1 MTTVATVAELA
12 GRAQKAARAIAGAGR
27 EVRKAAVLAMARGLV
42 DHAEEILSANEEDV
56 AAARGR
62 GVRPELLDRLELS
75 LGRVEEMAEGL
86 RQVAEL
92 PDMLGEVIERWRQKD
107 GLWIEKVRVPFG
119 VIGMVY
125 ESRPNVTA
133 DAAGL
138 VVKAGSAAILRGGS
152 DALGSNRAIVRVLR
166 KSLEAAGLP
175 KDAVILVDSPDR
187 GAVDEL
193 LTAKGL
199 VDLVIP
205 RGGAGL
211 IRHVVETATVPVIET
226 GVGNCH
232 LYVDRA
238 ADLDVAL
245 NLTINAKTQRPGVCN
260 AIETLLVHEAVAGEF
275 LPRAISALRK
285 RGVEIR
291 GCSKTRAVVPDVR
304 AAAEEDWATEYLGLI
319 LAVRVVPDLS
329 AAVEHINR
337 YGTRHSESIVTEDPE
352 AAERFLRE
360 VDAAAVYHN
369 ASTRF
374 TDGFQFGFGAEI
386 GISTQKLHARG
397 PVGLKEL
404 TTYKYVVRGSGQVR
418 V

>member
-1 MTTVATVAELA
+1 MEVTLVKELA
-12 GRAQKAARAIAGAGR
+12 LRAKEASGKVAAAGPEARQKG
-27 EVRKAAVLAMARGLV
+27 VLAMARGL
-42 DHAEEILSANEEDV
+42 EEHVSKILAANEEDV
-56 AAARGR
+56 AAARER
-62 GVRPELLDRLELS
+62 GVRPELLDRLQLS
-75 LGRVEEMAEGL
+75 ERRVAEMAEGL
-86 RQVAEL
+86 RQVAGL
-92 PDMLGEVIERWRQKD
+92 PDVIGEVMEAWQQKD

-152 DALGSNRAIVRVLR
+152 DALHSNRAIVTVLR
-166 KSLEAAGLP
+166 ASLETEGIPA
-175 KDAVILVDSPDR
+175 DAVILVDDPDR
-187 GAVDEL
+187 RAVDEL

-211 IRHVVETATVPVIET
+211 IQHVVETATVPVIET

-238 ADLDVAL
+238 ADLDMASA
-245 NLTINAKTQRPGVCN
+245 LTINAKTQRPGVCN
-260 AIETLLVHEAVAGEF
+260 AIETLLVHEAVADAF
-275 LPRAISALRK
+275 LPGIVASLRE
-285 RGVEIR
+285 RGVEVR
-291 GCSKTRAVVPDVR
+291 GCPRTRDVVPDVVP
-304 AAAEEDWATEYLGLI
+304 AGEEDWVTEYLGLI
-319 LAVRVVPDLS
+319 LAVRVVPDLPS
-329 AAVEHINR
+329 AIEHINR
-337 YGTRHSESIVTEDPE
+337 YGTHHSESIVTEDKE

-397 PVGLKEL
+397 PMGLKEL
-404 TTYKYVVRGSGQVR
+404 TTYKYVIRGRGQVR
-418 V
+418 P